1 MIKSS
6 GDIVQFVELL
16 PDLIPSIIR
25 LIPVIQDANSSPLGT
40 EEETGVQGH
49 SHLYSE
55 FKTSLH
61 L

>member
-16 PDLIPSIIR
+16 PDFILSIIR
-25 LIPVIQDANSSPLGT
+25 TGRGIQDANSSPLGT
-40 EEETGVQGH
+40 EEETGTQGH

-55 FKTSLH
+55 FKASLY